1 MVTITAGS
9 VGVISA
15 VAKGV
20 YLAGSIEGVTDA
32 EAKGWRDEAKRYF
45 SFAGIPVYD
54 PTRRIN
60 YRDTPEDTNAMN
72 RIVKLDLQDIAHSS
86 VILADL
92 RDSSPG
98 RKWGTLMEVAHSHT
112 KNKIIILLIDEGQ
125 YLHPFVGFYATEIHH
140 SLENGISACLEYFT

>member
-1 MVTITAGS
+1 MS
-9 VGVISA
+9 H
-15 VAKGV
+15 GV
-20 YLAGSIEGVTDA
+20 YLAGSIEGVSDA
-32 EAKGWRDEAKRYF
+32 DAKGWRDAAKRIF
-45 SFAGIPVYD
+45 NFAGIPVFD

-60 YRDTPEDTNAMN
+60 YRDTPEDNNAMN
-72 RIVKLDLQDIAHSS
+72 RIVKLDLQDISKSS

-140 SLENGISACLEYFT
+140 SLEEGISATMEYFT